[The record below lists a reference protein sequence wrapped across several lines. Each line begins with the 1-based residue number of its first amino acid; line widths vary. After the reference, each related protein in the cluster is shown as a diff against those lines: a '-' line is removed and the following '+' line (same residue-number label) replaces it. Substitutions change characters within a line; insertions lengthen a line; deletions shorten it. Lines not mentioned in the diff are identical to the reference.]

1 MIFYGSKNEG
11 VLVGGRENALM
22 NVKLSPSLFSLI
34 SSRCSSMRAA
44 SLLFDDKAFQLSS
57 FRSLSCN
64 TPSARFSVA
73 LILYKAVRTA
83 ETTVASLLSSK
94 TYSLPTIPL
103 PAMSPLAVCL
113 HLVGLSG
120 CDSSISLPNLKKSLL
135 RLDCCTKLG
144 EDLSHSG
151 QIPDL
156 KAARLVAA
164 CAAVICP
171 EVSAEHDM

>member
-1 MIFYGSKNEG
+1 MNE
-11 VLVGGRENALM
+11 
-22 NVKLSPSLFSLI
+22 KLTPSLFSLT

-44 SLLFDDKAFQLSS
+44 SLLLGDKAFQLSS
-57 FRSLSCN
+57 FKSLSCN

-73 LILYKAVRTA
+73 LILYKAVSTA
-83 ETTVASLLSSK
+83 ETTVASPLSSK

-120 CDSSISLPNLKKSLL
+120 CESSISLPNLKKSLL
-135 RLDCCTKLG
+135 RLGCCTKLG

-151 QIPDL
+151 QTPDL
-156 KAARLVAA
+156 KAARFVAA
-164 CAAVICP
+164 CAPIICP
-171 EVSAEHDM
+171 EMSAWHKTCF